1 MKPIKKVF
9 KRILYILFV
18 IIAIPIISIYFT
30 IRVIYNFWDSIYDI
44 FSDLE
49 DKILSINKIT
59 AKNLLN
65 YGKIFFSKSR

>member
-1 MKPIKKVF
+1 MKPMKPMKKVL

-49 DKILSINKIT
+49 EKILSIKT
-59 AKNLLN
+59 K
-65 YGKIFFSKSR
+65 